1 MVHAMSTF
9 ALLAWAITFVLV
21 VIGFV
26 ANLALYYKGAFKS
39 RSHGRAQRLEPIT
52 LSREIT
58 RNEADYY
65 LSVGVNRRPWNA
77 YSLRLLRIFICSAIL
92 VSLFFVGLILYA
104 LPH

>member
-9 ALLAWAITFVLV
+9 ALLAWAMTFVLV
-21 VIGFV
+21 VIGVV
-26 ANLALYYKGAFKS
+26 ANLVLYHKGAFKPGLQE
-39 RSHGRAQRLEPIT
+39 RVQRLEPMT

-65 LSVGVNRRPWNA
+65 LSVGVNRRPWDA
-77 YSLRLLRIFICSAIL
+77 YSLRLLRLFICSAIL

>member
-9 ALLAWAITFVLV
+9 VLLAWAMTFVV
-21 VIGFV
+21 IVIGVV
-26 ANLALYYKGAFKS
+26 ANLTLYHRGAFKP
-39 RSHGRAQRLEPIT
+39 GLQERAQRLEPVT

-65 LSVGVNRRPWNA
+65 LSVGVNQRPWDA
-77 YSLRLLRIFICSAIL
+77 YSLRLLRMFICSAIL

-104 LPH
+104 FPH

>member
-9 ALLAWAITFVLV
+9 ALLTWAMTFVV
-21 VIGFV
+21 IVIGFV
-26 ANLALYYKGAFKS
+26 AHLTLYHRGAFKPGLQ
-39 RSHGRAQRLEPIT
+39 RRVQRLEPMT

-65 LSVGVNRRPWNA
+65 LSVGVNQHPWNA
-77 YSLRLLRIFICSAIL
+77 YSRRFLRMFICSAIL

-104 LPH
+104 YPH

>member
-1 MVHAMSTF
+1 MSTF
-9 ALLAWAITFVLV
+9 ALLAWAMTFILV

-26 ANLALYYKGAFKS
+26 AHLVLYHRGAFKPGLQ
-39 RSHGRAQRLEPIT
+39 GRARRLEPMT

-65 LSVGVNRRPWNA
+65 LSVGVNQRPWDA
-77 YSLRLLRIFICSAIL
+77 YSLRLLRMFICSAIL

-104 LPH
+104 FPH